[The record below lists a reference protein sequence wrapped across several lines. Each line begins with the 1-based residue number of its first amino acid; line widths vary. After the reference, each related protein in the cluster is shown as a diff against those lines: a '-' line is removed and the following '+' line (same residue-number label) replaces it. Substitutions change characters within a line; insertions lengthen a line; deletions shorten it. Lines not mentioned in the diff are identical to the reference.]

1 MPLPQFPAVAL
12 APVTRVSSETPD
24 TYSIDLTAILPPTDL
39 LDPAQTPV
47 IVQSVGPD
55 SLLTW
60 GTPAVNT
67 STFANV
73 QGATCA
79 INCGVLVD
87 LSGGTGLL
95 PPQANY
101 YLLRITCLRVSG
113 KKVALLLPVYV
124 QG

>member
-1 MPLPQFPAVAL
+1 MPLPQLPAVAL

-24 TYSIDLTAILPPTDL
+24 TYSIDLTALLPPTDL
-39 LDPAQTPV
+39 LNPTATPV
-47 IVQSVGPD
+47 ITQEAGPD
-55 SLLTW
+55 SSLTW

-67 STFANV
+67 SPFTNV
-73 QGATCA
+73 QGGTCQA
-79 INCGVLVD
+79 NCGVLVD

-101 YLLRITCLRVSG
+101 YLLRITCQRASG
-113 KKVALLLPVYV
+113 RFTALLLPVFV